1 VVEDEPANQ
10 ELVRAIIESSSVP
23 LLKGA
28 EVVFADSLASA
39 RRALASPGIDV
50 VLLDIGLPD
59 GDGLELVKEL
69 GTGARPRVIVVS
81 GSVFPVERRAALS
94 TGADEFVAKPI
105 EGDALVRSISEV
117 MQRRTLLVV
126 EDYAD
131 LRDMLY
137 EALMTSGFRV
147 LVAED
152 GSSALKV
159 AAEESAHIDL
169 VLTDYYMPN
178 MLGTELANRMREQH
192 PRLQVIFMSGSPLP
206 SGETGIEPG
215 ATVLQKPFP
224 VDELLSTVKRVLAES
239 QNK

>member
-147 LVAED
+147 LEAED

-159 AAEESAHIDL
+159 AAEESSHIDL

-192 PRLQVIFMSGSPLP
+192 RRLQVIFMSGSPLP

-215 ATVLQKPFP
+215 ATVLQKPFT